1 MPSPVTALR
10 LIVALAA
17 LLSLPTFASETA
29 MRVELSA
36 EASHPAANDLAQAS
50 VYAEL
55 SGSTIA
61 DLSRQINTQ
70 IGDALKITKAYPGI
84 KTQSGTISTYPNYSK
99 LGKIESWRMRSELTL
114 ESSDTAALSELL
126 GKLQST
132 LAISHIAMQ
141 PSPET
146 RKKAENEAVLEAL
159 SAFKARAKLIAD
171 ALGKPYQ
178 IKQLSVNTSGRAV
191 YATYRAAPKT
201 ILAEANAIPLEAG
214 ESQVSANVSGQIEV
228 E

>member
-1 MPSPVTALR
+1 MPNPVTALR

-17 LLSLPTFASETA
+17 FLSLPTIASETA
-29 MRVELSA
+29 MRVELAA
-36 EASHPAANDLAQAS
+36 EASRPAANDLAQAS

-55 SGSTIA
+55 SGPTVA
-61 DLSRQINTQ
+61 NLSRQINAQ
-70 IGDALKITKAYPGI
+70 IAEALKVAKSYSSI
-84 KTQSGTISTYPNYSK
+84 KTQSGAVNTYPNYSK

-126 GKLQST
+126 GKLQSS
-132 LAISHIAMQ
+132 LAVSNIAMQ

-159 SAFKARAKLIAD
+159 SAFRARAKLIAD
-171 ALGKPYQ
+171 SLGKPYQ
-178 IKQLSVNTSGRAV
+178 IKQLTVNTNGRV
-191 YATYRAAPKT
+191 VQPMYRGAAKAM
-201 ILAEANAIPLEAG
+201 LAESSAMPLEAG
-214 ESQVSANVSGQIEV
+214 ESQVSASVSGQIEV